1 MVHGFCSKNNND
13 RLHLDYTVSLYWSLT
28 WHRHPDHAT
37 TDWRQTAAPQPLLLL
52 SDWHAHCVGGGGGG
66 GGIDELK
73 EQVVSTERRTSVTE
87 FQQFGCC
94 SAVGEARNNAIPL
107 FRASATGSCVEKK
120 SAYFFV
126 LRWLVFKC
134 STVSMPLKM
143 AAPMDAMIS

>member
-13 RLHLDYTVSLYWSLT
+13 RLHPDYTVSLYWSLT
-28 WHRHPDHAT
+28 WHRHPDHAA
-37 TDWRQTAAPQPLLLL
+37 TDWRLTAAPQPVATQWLTRTL
-52 SDWHAHCVGGGGGG
+52 CRGGGGGG
-66 GGIDELK
+66 VDELK
-73 EQVVSTERRTSVTE
+73 EQVVSTKRRTSVTE
-87 FQQFGCC
+87 FQQFSCC